1 MNTYKLNINVKQ
13 NSVKDISLKQKEIDI
28 DIDKS
33 INVLP
38 QYDHNKLNNLDYE
51 NSGHT
56 GFASSKDL
64 ENYVPKQLSILP
76 KVDDSHNRSSIL
88 IYANDNGKSCYI
100 SMKDML
106 SKQIRTSSTITSDMQ
121 LGKYLFLEKRR
132 NKNG

>member
-1 MNTYKLNINVKQ
+1 MSSYKLNINVRQ
-13 NSVKDISLKQKEIDI
+13 NAIKNISLKQKEIDV

-100 SMKDML
+100 SMRDML
-106 SKQIRTSSTITSDMQ
+106 SKQIRTSSAIPSDMQ
-121 LGKYLFLEKRR
+121 PGEYLFLEK
-132 NKNG
+132 KED

>member
-1 MNTYKLNINVKQ
+1 MSSYKLNINVRQ
-13 NSVKDISLKQKEIDI
+13 NAIKNISLKQKEIDI

-88 IYANDNGKSCYI
+88 IYANDNGESCYI

-106 SKQIRTSSTITSDMQ
+106 SKQIRTSSAIPSDMQ
-121 LGKYLFLEKRR
+121 PGEYLFLEK
-132 NKNG
+132 KED

>member
-1 MNTYKLNINVKQ
+1 MSSYKLNINVRQ
-13 NSVKDISLKQKEIDI
+13 NAIKNISLKQKEIDI

-106 SKQIRTSSTITSDMQ
+106 SKQIRTSSSIPSDMQ
-121 LGKYLFLEKRR
+121 TGEYLFLEK
-132 NKNG
+132 KED

>member
-1 MNTYKLNINVKQ
+1 MSSYKLNINVRQ
-13 NSVKDISLKQKEIDI
+13 NTIKNISLKQKEIDI

-106 SKQIRTSSTITSDMQ
+106 SKQIRTSSSIPSDMQ
-121 LGKYLFLEKRR
+121 TGEYLFLEK
-132 NKNG
+132 KED

>member
-1 MNTYKLNINVKQ
+1 MSSYKLNINVRQ
-13 NSVKDISLKQKEIDI
+13 NAIKNISLKQKEIDV

-38 QYDHNKLNNLDYE
+38 QYDHSKLINLDYE

-88 IYANDNGKSCYI
+88 IYANDNGESCYI
-100 SMKDML
+100 SMRDML
-106 SKQIRTSSTITSDMQ
+106 SKQIRTSSAIPSDMQ
-121 LGKYLFLEKRR
+121 PGEYLFLEK
-132 NKNG
+132 KEE

>member
-1 MNTYKLNINVKQ
+1 MSSYKLNINVKQ
-13 NSVKDISLKQKEIDI
+13 NLVRDISLKQKEIDVY
-28 DIDKS
+28 IDKP

-64 ENYVPKQLSILP
+64 ENYVPKKLSILP
-76 KVDDSHNRSSIL
+76 RVDDNHNRSSIL
-88 IYANDNGKSCYI
+88 IYANDNGESCYI

-106 SKQIRTSSTITSDMQ
+106 SKQIRTSSVIPNDLQ
-121 LGKYLFLEKRR
+121 EGEYLFLELKEEE
-132 NKNG
+132 

>member
-1 MNTYKLNINVKQ
+1 MSSYKLNINVRQ
-13 NSVKDISLKQKEIDI
+13 NAIKNISLKQKEIDI

-100 SMKDML
+100 SMRDML
-106 SKQIRTSSTITSDMQ
+106 SKQIRTSSAIPSDMQ
-121 LGKYLFLEKRR
+121 PGEYLFLEK
-132 NKNG
+132 KED

>member
-1 MNTYKLNINVKQ
+1 MSSYKLNINVRQ
-13 NSVKDISLKQKEIDI
+13 NAIKNISLKQKEIDVN
-28 DIDKS
+28 IDKS

-38 QYDHNKLNNLDYE
+38 QYDHSKLNNLDYE

-106 SKQIRTSSTITSDMQ
+106 SKQIRTSSSIPSDMQ
-121 LGKYLFLEKRR
+121 TGEYLFLEK
-132 NKNG
+132 KED

>member
-1 MNTYKLNINVKQ
+1 MSSYKLNINVRQ
-13 NSVKDISLKQKEIDI
+13 NAIKNISLKQKEIDI

-38 QYDHNKLNNLDYE
+38 QYDHSKLNNLDYE

-88 IYANDNGKSCYI
+88 IYANDNGESCYI
-100 SMKDML
+100 SMRDML
-106 SKQIRTSSTITSDMQ
+106 SKQIRTSSAIPSDMQ
-121 LGKYLFLEKRR
+121 PGEYLFLEK
-132 NKNG
+132 KEE

>member
-1 MNTYKLNINVKQ
+1 MNTYKLNINVRQ
-13 NSVKDISLKQKEIDI
+13 NAIKNISLKQKEIDV

-38 QYDHNKLNNLDYE
+38 QYDHSKLNNLDYE

-88 IYANDNGKSCYI
+88 IYANDNGESCYI
-100 SMKDML
+100 SMRDML
-106 SKQIRTSSTITSDMQ
+106 SKQIRTSLEIPSDMQ
-121 LGKYLFLEKRR
+121 PGEYLFLEIKED
-132 NKNG
+132 

>member
-1 MNTYKLNINVKQ
+1 MSSYKLNINVRQ
-13 NSVKDISLKQKEIDI
+13 NAIKNISLKQKEIDI

-38 QYDHNKLNNLDYE
+38 QYDHSKLNNLDYE

-88 IYANDNGKSCYI
+88 IYANDNGESCYI

-106 SKQIRTSSTITSDMQ
+106 SKQIRTSSGIPSDMQ
-121 LGKYLFLEKRR
+121 PGEYLFLEK
-132 NKNG
+132 KED

>member
-1 MNTYKLNINVKQ
+1 MSSYKLNINVRQ
-13 NSVKDISLKQKEIDI
+13 NAIKNISLKQKEIDV

-33 INVLP
+33 INILP

-64 ENYVPKQLSILP
+64 ENYVPKKLSILP
-76 KVDDSHNRSSIL
+76 RVDDSHNRSSIL
-88 IYANDNGKSCYI
+88 IYANDNGESCYI

-106 SKQIRTSSTITSDMQ
+106 SKQIRTSSSIPSDMQ
-121 LGKYLFLEKRR
+121 SGEYLFLEK
-132 NKNG
+132 KED

>member
-1 MNTYKLNINVKQ
+1 MNTYKLNINVRQ
-13 NSVKDISLKQKEIDI
+13 NAIKNISLKQKEIDI

-38 QYDHNKLNNLDYE
+38 QYDHSKLNNLDYE

-88 IYANDNGKSCYI
+88 IYANDNGESCYI
-100 SMKDML
+100 SMRDML
-106 SKQIRTSSTITSDMQ
+106 SKQIRTSSAIPSDMQ
-121 LGKYLFLEKRR
+121 PGEYLFLEK
-132 NKNG
+132 KEE

>member
-1 MNTYKLNINVKQ
+1 MSSYKLNINVRQ
-13 NSVKDISLKQKEIDI
+13 NTIKNISLKQKEIDI

-38 QYDHNKLNNLDYE
+38 QYDHSKLNNLDYE

-88 IYANDNGKSCYI
+88 IYANDNGESCYI
-100 SMKDML
+100 SMRDML
-106 SKQIRTSSTITSDMQ
+106 SKQIRTSSAIPSDMQ
-121 LGKYLFLEKRR
+121 PGEYLFLEK
-132 NKNG
+132 KEE

>member
-1 MNTYKLNINVKQ
+1 MSSYKLNINVRQ
-13 NSVKDISLKQKEIDI
+13 NTIKNISLKQKEIDV

-106 SKQIRTSSTITSDMQ
+106 SKQIRTSSSIPSDMQ
-121 LGKYLFLEKRR
+121 TGEYLFLEK
-132 NKNG
+132 KED

>member
-1 MNTYKLNINVKQ
+1 MSSYNININVRQ
-13 NSVKDISLKQKEIDI
+13 NTIKNISLKQKEI

-38 QYDHNKLNNLDYE
+38 QYDHSKLNNLDYE

-106 SKQIRTSSTITSDMQ
+106 SKQIRTSSEIPSDMQ
-121 LGKYLFLEKRR
+121 PGEYLFLEK
-132 NKNG
+132 KEE

>member
-1 MNTYKLNINVKQ
+1 MSSYKLNINVRQ
-13 NSVKDISLKQKEIDI
+13 NTIKNISLKQKEIDI

-38 QYDHNKLNNLDYE
+38 QYDHSKLNNLDYE

-100 SMKDML
+100 SMRDML
-106 SKQIRTSSTITSDMQ
+106 SKQIRTSSSIPSDMQ
-121 LGKYLFLEKRR
+121 TGEYLFLEK
-132 NKNG
+132 KED

>member
-1 MNTYKLNINVKQ
+1 MSSYKLNINVRQ
-13 NSVKDISLKQKEIDI
+13 NAIKNISLKQKEIDI

-38 QYDHNKLNNLDYE
+38 QYDHSKLNNLDYE

-106 SKQIRTSSTITSDMQ
+106 SKQIRTSSSIPSDMQ
-121 LGKYLFLEKRR
+121 TGEYLFLEK
-132 NKNG
+132 KED

>member
-1 MNTYKLNINVKQ
+1 MSSYKLNINVRQ
-13 NSVKDISLKQKEIDI
+13 NAIKNISLKQKEIDI
-28 DIDKS
+28 DVDKS

-38 QYDHNKLNNLDYE
+38 PYDHSKLNNLDYE

-106 SKQIRTSSTITSDMQ
+106 SKQIRTSSSIPSDMQ
-121 LGKYLFLEKRR
+121 TGEYLFLEK
-132 NKNG
+132 KED

>member
-1 MNTYKLNINVKQ
+1 MNTYKLNINVRQ
-13 NSVKDISLKQKEIDI
+13 NAIKNISLKQKEIDI

-38 QYDHNKLNNLDYE
+38 QYDHSKLNNLDYE

-106 SKQIRTSSTITSDMQ
+106 SKQIRTSSSIPSDMQ
-121 LGKYLFLEKRR
+121 TGEYLFLEK
-132 NKNG
+132 KED

>member
-1 MNTYKLNINVKQ
+1 MSSYKLNINVRQ
-13 NSVKDISLKQKEIDI
+13 NTIKNISLKQKEIDI

-38 QYDHNKLNNLDYE
+38 QYDHSKLNNLDYE

-88 IYANDNGKSCYI
+88 IYANDNGESCYI

-106 SKQIRTSSTITSDMQ
+106 SKQIRTSSAIPSDMQ
-121 LGKYLFLEKRR
+121 PGEYLFLEK
-132 NKNG
+132 KEE

>member
-1 MNTYKLNINVKQ
+1 MSSYKLNINVRQ
-13 NSVKDISLKQKEIDI
+13 NTIKNISLKQKEIDI

-38 QYDHNKLNNLDYE
+38 QYDHSKLINLDYE

-88 IYANDNGKSCYI
+88 IYANDNGESCYI
-100 SMKDML
+100 SMRDML
-106 SKQIRTSSTITSDMQ
+106 SKQIRTSSAIPSDMQ
-121 LGKYLFLEKRR
+121 PGEYLFLEK
-132 NKNG
+132 KEE

>member
-1 MNTYKLNINVKQ
+1 MSSYKLNINVRQ
-13 NSVKDISLKQKEIDI
+13 NTIKNISLKQKEIDI

-38 QYDHNKLNNLDYE
+38 PYDHNKLNNLDYE

-100 SMKDML
+100 SMRDML
-106 SKQIRTSSTITSDMQ
+106 SKQIRTSSAIPSDMQ
-121 LGKYLFLEKRR
+121 PGEYLFLEK
-132 NKNG
+132 KED

>member
-1 MNTYKLNINVKQ
+1 MNTYKLNINVRQ
-13 NSVKDISLKQKEIDI
+13 NAIKNISLKQKEIDI

-33 INVLP
+33 INILP
-38 QYDHNKLNNLDYE
+38 QYDHSKLNNLDYE

-88 IYANDNGKSCYI
+88 IYANDNGESCYI
-100 SMKDML
+100 SMRDML
-106 SKQIRTSSTITSDMQ
+106 SKQIRTSSSIPSDMQ
-121 LGKYLFLEKRR
+121 TGEYLFLEK
-132 NKNG
+132 KEE

>member
-1 MNTYKLNINVKQ
+1 MSSYKLNINVRQ
-13 NSVKDISLKQKEIDI
+13 NTIKNISLKQKEIDI

-38 QYDHNKLNNLDYE
+38 QYDHSKLVNLDYE

-106 SKQIRTSSTITSDMQ
+106 SKQIRTSSSIPSDMQ
-121 LGKYLFLEKRR
+121 TGEYLFLEK
-132 NKNG
+132 KED

>member
-1 MNTYKLNINVKQ
+1 MSSYKLNINVRQ
-13 NSVKDISLKQKEIDI
+13 NAIKNISLKQKEIDI

-38 QYDHNKLNNLDYE
+38 QYDHSKLNNLDYE

-106 SKQIRTSSTITSDMQ
+106 SKQIRTSSSIPSDMQ
-121 LGKYLFLEKRR
+121 TGEYLFLEK
-132 NKNG
+132 KEE

>member
-1 MNTYKLNINVKQ
+1 MNTYKLNINVRQ
-13 NSVKDISLKQKEIDI
+13 NAIKNISLKQKEIDI
-28 DIDKS
+28 DVDKS

-38 QYDHNKLNNLDYE
+38 PYDHSKLNNLDYE

-88 IYANDNGKSCYI
+88 IYANDNGESCYI

-106 SKQIRTSSTITSDMQ
+106 SKQIRTSSAIPSDMQ
-121 LGKYLFLEKRR
+121 PGEYLFLEK
-132 NKNG
+132 KED